1 MFQRR
6 FIQDFLKYL
15 ESVGLDDNEKTNELN
30 MFIGRKVYQIAKILI
45 ELLVKINEDLLIGII
60 ILSVTVV
67 CVIMFFLHMNDPVY
81 PYNLDL

>member
-1 MFQRR
+1 
-6 FIQDFLKYL
+6 
-15 ESVGLDDNEKTNELN
+15 

-45 ELLVKINEDLLIGII
+45 ELLVKINEDVLIGII

-81 PYNLDL
+81 PYILDL

>member
-1 MFQRR
+1 
-6 FIQDFLKYL
+6 
-15 ESVGLDDNEKTNELN
+15 

-45 ELLVKINEDLLIGII
+45 ELLVKINEDVLIGII